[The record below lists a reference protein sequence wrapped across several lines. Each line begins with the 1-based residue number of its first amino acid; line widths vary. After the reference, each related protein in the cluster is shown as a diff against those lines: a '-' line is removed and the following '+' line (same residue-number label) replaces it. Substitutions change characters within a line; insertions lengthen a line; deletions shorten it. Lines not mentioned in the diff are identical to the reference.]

1 MLYKKMLRDL
11 YRHKGAYIAS
21 ALLVMIGILT
31 YNLMS
36 LIYESFDYSLNS
48 YYENYNIGEATLK
61 VKAMPL
67 SAMNR
72 FLRNDDIKM
81 AEGRI
86 DKRVRLIDEETEVLF
101 QFMSY
106 DSTRPDRINGI
117 ELLKGRWPNPQK
129 AEVIMGNNYF
139 EATDTQLG
147 DEIALVINGK
157 EQKLTIVGVG
167 RSPEFIYIKKNP
179 NELISDPKSFDLVF
193 MPYSKMSEIMNMDNQ
208 VNNIAFTFYNP
219 DAFER
224 IKIDI
229 EKWASKYGVKEL
241 LPLEDQVSHS
251 TTMQKLEGIGSMTTT
266 IPLMFLMISGTII
279 FIVLK
284 RIIEAERGQIGV
296 MKACGVPDGHILIH
310 YMSYAFI
317 VGIAGGIPGAYFGI
331 KSVPPMIDMMG
342 IAFNM
347 PFETKGLFEKYMLN
361 SFLMAAGFSLIS
373 GYVGAKRCLA
383 LKPAEAMRPP
393 VLASAREG
401 VLDKLYW
408 LFKDTEIKWMLALRN
423 ITRNPGRSV
432 FILFGV
438 SITAALLTFPLSMNT
453 MYDAMLFDQFEKKE
467 IYDMKISFNTFV
479 DRNTAVSA
487 LGNEPGIV
495 LVEPQTTLPVT
506 LIHNWYKEDLGIIC
520 IPKDSTLYN
529 LYDFDDRP
537 IRLTRDGMAISHWIA
552 EKMEIRVGDRVI
564 LESPLFREGIQKEVQ
579 ITQIIPQYIGSGGYM
594 NIDRVSQM
602 LDGRDYISALM
613 VNGSDEGLE
622 RVKKKYEKSSLID
635 TFDYS
640 KQIAEGFNEFLSQT
654 TAVIGLLV
662 VVGVLIGFS
671 VIYVSITITISERY
685 RELATM
691 LVVGLMEKEVHQ
703 VLLIEQVILSFL
715 GIVIGLP
722 MGKAMLVA
730 FAKTS
735 STDQLI
741 MPAEVPMSALIFSV
755 IFTIVAII
763 LPQYFARKEI
773 DRIVVTEALNARE

>member
-1 MLYKKMLRDL
+1 MLYKKMIRDL
-11 YRHKGAYIAS
+11 YRHKGAYLAS
-21 ALLVMIGILT
+21 ALLVLVGILT

-36 LIYESFDYSLNS
+36 LIYESFDYSLER
-48 YYENYNIGEATLK
+48 YYENYTIGEATLK
-61 VKAMPL
+61 VEAMPL
-67 SAMNR
+67 GAVSR
-72 FLRNDDIKM
+72 FLRSDGIKS

-86 DKRVRLIDEETEVLF
+86 EKRVRLIDEDKEVLF

-106 DSTRPDRINGI
+106 DSTRSDRINGI
-117 ELLKGRWPNPQK
+117 ELLEGRWPNPINS
-129 AEVIMGNNYF
+129 EIIMGNNYF
-139 EATDTQLG
+139 EAAGRRLG
-147 DEIALVINGK
+147 DEISVVINGEEK
-157 EQKLTIVGVG
+157 KLTIVGTG
-167 RSPEFIYIKKNP
+167 RSPEFIYIKKNA
-179 NELISDPKSFDLVF
+179 NELISDPKTFDMVF
-193 MPYSKMSEIMNMDNQ
+193 MPYAKMSKMLNMDKQ
-208 VNNIAFTFYNP
+208 VNNIAFTFYEP
-219 DAFER
+219 DAFETL
-224 IKIDI
+224 KMDI
-229 EKWASKYGVKEL
+229 EKSASKYGIKAL
-241 LPLEDQVSHS
+241 LPLEDQVSHV

-266 IPLMFLMISGTII
+266 VPLMFLMISGTII

-296 MKACGVPDGHILIH
+296 MKACGVPDLHILTH

-317 VGIAGGIPGAYFGI
+317 VGIAGGLPGAYFGI

-347 PFETKGLFEKYMLN
+347 PFETQGLFEKYMMN
-361 SFLMAAGFSLIS
+361 SFLMAAGFSLVS

-383 LKPAEAMRPP
+383 LEPAEAMRPP
-393 VLASAREG
+393 VLASAQEG
-401 VLDKLYW
+401 LLDKLYW
-408 LFKDTEIKWMLALRN
+408 LFKDTEMKWMLAFRN
-423 ITRNPGRSV
+423 ITRNTGRSL

-467 IYDMKISFNTFV
+467 VYDMKISFNTFV
-479 DRNTAVSA
+479 DRHTAVSA
-487 LGNEPGIV
+487 LSKEAGISR
-495 LVEPQTTLPVT
+495 VEPQATLPVT

-520 IPKDSTLYN
+520 IAKDSTLYN
-529 LYDFDDRP
+529 LFDFDDKP
-537 IRLTRDGMAISHWIA
+537 IQLTGDGMAISHWIA
-552 EKMEIRVGDRVI
+552 EKMDIHVGDTVT
-564 LESPLFREGIQKEVQ
+564 LESALFRQGIQKEVQ

-594 NIDRVSQM
+594 NISRVSHM

-613 VNGSDEGLE
+613 VNGTEEGLS
-622 RVKKKYEKSSLID
+622 RVKDKYENSSLID

-640 KQIAEGFNEFLSQT
+640 KQIAQGFKEYLSQT

-691 LVVGLMEKEVHQ
+691 LVVGLMEREVHQ
-703 VLLIEQVILSFL
+703 VLLIEQAILSVV
-715 GIVIGLP
+715 GIAIGLP
-722 MGKAMLVA
+722 MGKAMMMA

-741 MPAEVPMSALIFSV
+741 MPAQVPMSAVLFSTV
-755 IFTIVAII
+755 FTIVAII

-773 DRIVVTEALNARE
+773 ERIVVTEALNARE